1 MFSKKIN
8 KILISEEEEDNDLI
22 INNEDDEFNGENDKK
37 LNPKNNIEIKV
48 DYNPPK
54 ESEIPSSHKAEN
66 TNESK
71 SNEIIT
77 NKNIFT
83 PVPNNQ
89 NIITN
94 TKDATGEEKTI
105 FSKITEDLYLD
116 NKIYLKPK
124 KIYFDISK
132 ANEDNYNKLTIE
144 NYLFTCADKENSKN
158 NKIINNF
165 LERKTKEQNNKKIG
179 SDPEKDDSENF
190 MEIKGLYSD
199 RKKEKTVKYNGRS
212 PEQFIKEQKILEEKH
227 KEYIDNLVKKHH
239 EEEKIF
245 IKDRPTISKQS
256 EKLANMKK
264 SGNKDIH
271 IKLYEE
277 YNIKKQKKEERYKN
291 EYSLNANNK
300 YKKLKHEDVMKNVKR
315 LHQEN
320 EIRKKTLN
328 ESKLKYLSEIKNR
341 SAVSLIEKKSNV
353 IIYKR
358 LINDYKTLIK
368 SLFNKNI
375 SDNFDMAYS
384 DYLVFIYKLGLVEKD
399 YNIYDKKQENNIYIT
414 TGNNLVKNFE
424 NKYNNFDTE
433 RFNNN
438 NIKNKILFSQN
449 ILKRNTYSR
458 SKSTEKNK
466 INEESKIDKVKNSWK
481 IITKNKSTS
490 EEEEKGNSR
499 RILLFILSVYGIYKG
514 DLNDNFIKK
523 EFPFLSQEE
532 DKSYNIDENL
542 AKQIYKYFLFF
553 RDNAI
558 SNISSKNKEK
568 DKEQDKNIN
577 NIHIKNIKINKDSK
591 SYVKT
596 IDCKLD
602 KNDINNSNN
611 KVFSGSKSTKKMTV
625 YQKFKHNIYKHKT
638 VNDSSCINH
647 TNIKEKNKEP
657 EDNKE
662 SIIKHDKKDN
672 SSFNI
677 QNNSKN
683 NISENI
689 KEIHNITEKEKM
701 LNSKEQINVNNLKKN
716 LKPKKELIM
725 KKKLNLNK
733 GITSSSTKNINYKTN
748 KNVKNIKRDISNKN
762 YNSNKNIKKENTNYN
777 ITKDNDKVI
786 QNKIL
791 PYKSI
796 ISPTAKSKIPTQDIN
811 PKQIMKKDKNLFHN
825 KISYKTQKKKIV
837 TKKNEENQQKQI
849 NESKKGKKNPKEVLK
864 HDKEKNSSISNYIFK
879 EDYRIK
885 EDIESNSNFNNLEE
899 GDKKEKNKIS
909 SQNFSESEFNI
920 EKNEDLEKNKIDNAS
935 NNNNI
940 NNNNVNDENKNLE
953 DKKENNNE
961 IKKKNKYIF
970 KIKIKEKII
979 KLIINKKD
987 NIESKIEAFCKENN
1001 LDDEDKQ
1008 EILQAIN
1015 SNLNL

>member
-8 KILISEEEEDNDLI
+8 KKLISEEEEDNDLI
-22 INNEDDEFNGENDKK
+22 INNEDDDFNGENEKK
-37 LNPKNNIEIKV
+37 INQKNNLEIKV
-48 DYNPPK
+48 EYNPQK
-54 ESEIPSSHKAEN
+54 ESEFPSSQKAEIS
-66 TNESK
+66 NESK
-71 SNEIIT
+71 NNEIIT

-89 NIITN
+89 NVN
-94 TKDATGEEKTI
+94 VNSKDVTGEEKTI

-199 RKKEKTVKYNGRS
+199 RKKEKAVKYNGRS

-271 IKLYEE
+271 LKLYEE
-277 YNIKKQKKEERYKN
+277 YNIQKQKKEERFKN
-291 EYSLNANNK
+291 EYLLNANNK
-300 YKKLKHEDVMKNVKR
+300 YKKLKHEDVLKNVKR
-315 LHQEN
+315 LHQDN

-328 ESKLKYLSEIKNR
+328 ETKMKYLSEIKNR
-341 SAVSLIEKKSNV
+341 SAVSLIEKRSNV

-358 LINDYKTLIK
+358 LINDYKTYTK

-375 SDNFDMAYS
+375 ADNFDMNYS
-384 DYLVFIYKLGLVEKD
+384 DYLLFIFKLGLVEKD
-399 YNIYDKKQENNIYIT
+399 YNIYEKKHEKNLNIST
-414 TGNNLVKNFE
+414 SNNLVKNVE

-433 RFNNN
+433 RFNND

-458 SKSTEKNK
+458 SKSAEKNR
-466 INEESKIDKVKNSWK
+466 INEESKIIKIKNSWK
-481 IITKNKSTS
+481 IITKNKNTS

-523 EFPFLSQEE
+523 EFPFLSQDE
-532 DKSYNIDENL
+532 DKSYYIDENL
-542 AKQIYKYFLFF
+542 AKQIYKYFLLF

-558 SNISSKNKEK
+558 SNISVKNKEK
-568 DKEQDKNIN
+568 EKEQEKEKDKNLN
-577 NIHIKNIKINKDSK
+577 EAKFDKIKLSKDSRPYKKTVDFNLDKIN
-591 SYVKT
+591 
-596 IDCKLD
+596 
-602 KNDINNSNN
+602 INNSNS
-611 KVFSGSKSTKKMTV
+611 KIISGSKSTKKMTV
-625 YQKFKHNIYKHKT
+625 YKKYKKNIYKSKT
-638 VNDSSCINH
+638 VYDSHINE
-647 TNIKEKNKEP
+647 TNIKEKS
-657 EDNKE
+657 KE
-662 SIIKHDKKDN
+662 SIKNEKKDN
-672 SSFNI
+672 SSINI
-677 QNNSKN
+677 YNNTKR
-683 NISENI
+683 NISNKKTENNYIIEKENI
-689 KEIHNITEKEKM
+689 
-701 LNSKEQINVNNLKKN
+701 LNKNEQINVNNLKRN
-716 LKPKKELIM
+716 LKPKKDLIM

-733 GITSSSTKNINYKTN
+733 GMNYSSTKNINYKAN
-748 KNVKNIKRDISNKN
+748 KNVKNIIKENSNKN
-762 YNSNKNIKKENTNYN
+762 YNSNKNIKKENISYN
-777 ITKDNDKVI
+777 ISKDIDKKI
-786 QNKIL
+786 QTKIL
-791 PYKSI
+791 PYKSV
-796 ISPTAKSKIPTQDIN
+796 ISPTAKSKIETQDLN
-811 PKQIMKKDKNLFHN
+811 PKQILKKDKNLFHN
-825 KISYKTQKKKIV
+825 KISYKDRKKQLFS
-837 TKKNEENQQKQI
+837 KKNEENQQKQI

-864 HDKEKNSSISNYIFK
+864 HQKEKNSSISNYIFK

-885 EDIESNSNFNNLEE
+885 EDIESNSNYNNIDDV
-899 GDKKEKNKIS
+899 DKKDKKKIT
-909 SQNFSESEFNI
+909 SQNFSESDFNI
-920 EKNEDLEKNKIDNAS
+920 EKKEDLEKNKIDNAS
-935 NNNNI
+935 NNNN
-940 NNNNVNDENKNLE
+940 VNDENNKVE
-953 DKKENNNE
+953 DKKENNDE
-961 IKKKNKYIF
+961 LKKKNKYIF

-987 NIESKIEAFCKENN
+987 NINSKIEAFCKENN
-1001 LDDEDKQ
+1001 LDEEDKEQ
-1008 EILQAIN
+1008 ILQAIN